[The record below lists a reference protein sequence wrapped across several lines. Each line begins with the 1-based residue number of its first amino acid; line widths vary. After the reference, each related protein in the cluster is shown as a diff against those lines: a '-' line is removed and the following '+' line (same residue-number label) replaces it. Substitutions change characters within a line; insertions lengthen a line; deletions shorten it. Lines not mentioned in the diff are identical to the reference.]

1 MSTNLD
7 NVANNILAYMEE
19 MKKLGKLSDQ
29 ELVEKALVEL
39 DDTPLVAELL
49 NRVLPDWFVEEEWPD
64 VIDG

>member
-49 NRVLPDWFVEEEWPD
+49 NRVLPDWFVEKEWPD